1 VADIIVWGVLRGNR
15 AASAYIKKNHLIN
28 LSRWFRFIEEA
39 NRWILEAVETLSLQ
53 IREKKTAKSK
63 EGASYDI
70 ALLDTENGV
79 VTRFPP
85 EPS

>member
-1 VADIIVWGVLRGNR
+1 M
-15 AASAYIKKNHLIN
+15 KKGSMLHV
-28 LSRWFRFIEEA
+28 SRWYKFIDET
-39 NRWILEAVETLSLQ
+39 NPWIAVALQ
-53 IREKKTAKSK
+53 LLNAQAQEKKLAKSK

-70 ALLDTENGV
+70 ALADTDKGV